1 SPLLAGGNAAH
12 GPLRLRILGQ
22 KPGQHRRRETERTAH
37 GNLPAAPG
45 RRAGVFPG
53 GNRCAF
59 LPGPGLSIRIPS
71 AWKQCTRMSEG
82 GQQSSDMKMGRITGL
97 MEMKRPRD
105 AAFSFGNLL
114 SETL

>member
-1 SPLLAGGNAAH
+1 
-12 GPLRLRILGQ
+12 
-22 KPGQHRRRETERTAH
+22 
-37 GNLPAAPG
+37 
-45 RRAGVFPG
+45 
-53 GNRCAF
+53 
-59 LPGPGLSIRIPS
+59 
-71 AWKQCTRMSEG
+71 MSEG